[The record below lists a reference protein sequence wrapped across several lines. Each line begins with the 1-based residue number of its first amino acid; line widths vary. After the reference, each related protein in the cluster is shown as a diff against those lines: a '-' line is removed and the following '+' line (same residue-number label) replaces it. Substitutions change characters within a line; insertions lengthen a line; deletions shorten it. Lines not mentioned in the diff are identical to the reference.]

1 MHSEQ
6 VEQKAPFRATTP
18 KSKLQIPNESQ
29 NPYMK
34 SLGQIPHEFR
44 FGGCGLIL

>member
-6 VEQKAPFRATTP
+6 VEQKAPFRAKMP

-29 NPYMK
+29 NPYIK

-44 FGGCGLIL
+44 LGGCGLIF